1 MATASCP
8 HRRLFGSQGL
18 KRCPV
23 LHCPVLH
30 WSSGRKAVPR
40 CAKQKF
46 DTYHYISNTCQY
58 IPRNTTIHTRYIPI
72 VDWLSTQVFARRICI
87 GMYCGLYWHVYY
99 CTMHVLTYIETQYRT
114 IHTGAALHCCTV
126 QLQAHRHCP
135 ARVFC
140 TNYSFIF
147 RERAVTQINLQLEL
161 DLDWSWLH
169 CQLVSIS
176 GFEMGNPTKLR
187 LANLKQSGS
196 IWSSWPVQVRQY

>member
-1 MATASCP
+1 M
-8 HRRLFGSQGL
+8 
-18 KRCPV
+18 
-23 LHCPVLH
+23 
-30 WSSGRKAVPR
+30 PR
-40 CAKQKF
+40 CAKH
-46 DTYHYISNTCQY
+46 TYHYISNTCQY

-161 DLDWSWLH
+161 DSDWSWLQVDFTVNL
-169 CQLVSIS
+169 CQLVALRWATLPSWDW
-176 GFEMGNPTKLR
+176 PTWNSQGQSD
-187 LANLKQSGS
+187 LADQCKYDSTKTCQFAKDLHSTYQYLHNFYIL
-196 IWSSWPVQVRQY
+196 VQCYIFF